1 MLGRTAVE
9 KMGIERVASSHPP
22 IAADKLWRVPRKPL
36 EQERF
41 ASLDNLPVVALRMK
55 YCGSRAHRFDKDSQ
69 SMRDELSALALP
81 WNGIGSVET
90 ARLEYRAES
99 RNCPAVHPLLPD
111 HTPVLQAA
119 RTAWQP
125 RE

>member
-9 KMGIERVASSHPP
+9 QVGVEPAVSSRPLVA
-22 IAADKLWRVPRKPL
+22 AGKLLRVPRKPL
-36 EQERF
+36 EQERL
-41 ASLDNLPVVALRMK
+41 ASLNNLPVVALRMK

-90 ARLEYRAES
+90 VRLE
-99 RNCPAVHPLLPD
+99 
-111 HTPVLQAA
+111 
-119 RTAWQP
+119 
-125 RE
+125 